1 MTRQKI
7 YENVKTMKEDVYNYI
22 AVTHHFDN
30 YGDMTV
36 LYAFDDYI
44 IAVRKVL
51 CDRVM
56 PINKKIAL
64 LDVISCGSYNEGCY
78 SFNMP
83 STKAC
88 MNSFKMTM
96 KEYKRGYV
104 NIFYYDRRGKYH
116 FVNIHKDGRVSFD
129 PYTR

>member
-1 MTRQKI
+1 MTRQEVYKNVKEMK
-7 YENVKTMKEDVYNYI
+7 ENVYDYI
-22 AVTHHFDN
+22 AHHFDEC
-30 YGDMTV
+30 DLTV

-44 IAVRKVL
+44 VAVRKVL
-51 CDRVM
+51 NDRAM

-88 MNSFKMTM
+88 MNSFKTTA
-96 KEYKRGYV
+96 KELKKGYV
-104 NIFYYDRRGKYH
+104 NLFYYDRRGKYH
-116 FVNIHKDGRVSFD
+116 FVNVHKDGRVSFD

>member
-1 MTRQKI
+1 MTRQRI
-7 YENVKTMKEDVYNYI
+7 YEDVKKMKESVYDYI
-22 AVTHHFDN
+22 AVTHHFDEC
-30 YGDMTV
+30 DLTV
-36 LYAFDDYI
+36 LYAFDDYVV
-44 IAVRKVL
+44 AVRKVL
-51 CDRVM
+51 CNRAM
-56 PINKKIAL
+56 PINEKIAL

-88 MNSFKMTM
+88 MCSFKTTL

-104 NIFYYDRRGKYH
+104 NLFYYDRRGKYH
-116 FVNIHKDGRVSFD
+116 FVNVHKDGRVSFD

>member
-1 MTRQKI
+1 MTRQRI
-7 YENVKTMKEDVYNYI
+7 YESVKEMKENVYDYI
-22 AVTHHFDN
+22 AVTH
-30 YGDMTV
+30 YIEGDGNHTV

-44 IAVRKVL
+44 VAVRKVL
-51 CDRVM
+51 CNRAM
-56 PINKKIAL
+56 PINEKIAL

-83 STKAC
+83 STKVC

>member
-1 MTRQKI
+1 MTRQEVYRNVKEMK
-7 YENVKTMKEDVYNYI
+7 ENVYDYI

-30 YGDMTV
+30 CDLTV

-44 IAVRKVL
+44 VAVRKVL
-51 CDRVM
+51 NDRVM
-56 PINKKIAL
+56 SINKKMAL
-64 LDVISCGSYNEGCY
+64 LDVISCGSYNENCY

-88 MNSFKMTM
+88 MNSIKMTM

>member
-1 MTRQKI
+1 MTRERI
-7 YENVKTMKEDVYNYI
+7 YENVKEMKNNVYDYI
-22 AVTHHFDN
+22 AVTHYIEG
-30 YGDMTV
+30 YGSQTI
-36 LYAFDDYI
+36 LYALDDYI
-44 IAVRKVL
+44 VAVRKVL
-51 CDRVM
+51 NDRTM
-56 PINKKIAL
+56 AIDKKMAL
-64 LDVISCGSYNEGCY
+64 LDVISCGSYNESCY

-88 MNSFKMTM
+88 MNSFKMTT

>member
-1 MTRQKI
+1 MTRQEVYKNVKEMK
-7 YENVKTMKEDVYNYI
+7 ENVYDYI
-22 AVTHHFDN
+22 AVTHHFDEC
-30 YGDMTV
+30 DLTV
-36 LYAFDDYI
+36 LYALDDYI

-51 CDRVM
+51 NDRVM
-56 PINKKIAL
+56 AINKKIAL
-64 LDVISCGSYNEGCY
+64 LDVISCGSYNESCY

-88 MNSFKMTM
+88 MSSFKATE
-96 KEYKRGYV
+96 KELRKGYV